1 LRSAWPVQ
9 WDAPDRFFPI
19 LRLERDRVKL
29 VKDVRK
35 LAVLRVNAI
44 GDYLVS
50 LPALEALRAAYPAAE
65 LVLLGSGWH
74 ADFLAGRPGPVD
86 RCVPVPPTVGVR
98 DDRPPS
104 PPATVERFFARVRA
118 ERFDLAVQLQGGG
131 RHSNP
136 FVCRLGARVTA
147 GSRAPDAPPLDRAVP
162 YTGHQHEIHRF
173 LEVADLVGATPV
185 TLEPRLQVTA
195 ADRAEA
201 AAALAGDD
209 RPLVV
214 LHPGANDP
222 RRRWPV
228 ERLAVVGSELA
239 RKGARLAVVGT
250 AADQPLADRLLADR
264 LLATLEGDAA
274 DLTGRLGL
282 GGLAGLLE
290 RASSLVGNDSGPRH
304 LAAAV
309 GTATVAVYWGVQPRQ
324 LRAAAPGTAPGP
336 DRLAAALPGLRRPR
350 PPTGLP
356 ALPPGLVRRRR
367 QHRRG
372 AGRGP
377 RPARDRGRQGIKT
390 MTMRHRWTLGEQGG
404 LVRRARSASQ
414 RSLGRQPALIG
425 IPLPV
430 TPSDLTEVS

>member
-1 LRSAWPVQ
+1 V
-9 WDAPDRFFPI
+9 
-19 LRLERDRVKL
+19 EL

-35 LAVLRVNAI
+35 LAVLRANAI

-50 LPALEALRAAYPAAE
+50 LPALEALRAAYPQAE

-74 ADFLAGRPGPVD
+74 VGFLAGRPGPVD
-86 RCVPVPPTVGVR
+86 RCLPVPPTVGVR
-98 DDRPPS
+98 DDQPPS
-104 PPATVERFFARVRA
+104 QPAVADLFFAGMRA

-136 FVCRLGARVTA
+136 FVDRLGARVTA
-147 GSRAPDAPPLDRAVP
+147 GSQAPDAPPLDRTVP
-162 YTGHQHEIHRF
+162 YTGDQHEIHRF
-173 LEVADLVGATPV
+173 LEVAGLVGAAPV

-201 AAALAGDD
+201 AAALAPEDD

-250 AADQPLADRLLADR
+250 AADQPLADRLVG
-264 LLATLEGDAA
+264 TLEGEAA

-290 RASSLVGNDSGPRH
+290 QATLLVGNDSGPRH

-309 GTATVAVYWGVQPRQ
+309 GTATVAVYWCVSLGSY
-324 LRAAAPGTAPGP
+324 GP
-336 DRLAAALPGLRRPR
+336 LYR
-350 PPTGLP
+350 T
-356 ALPPGLVRRRR
+356 
-367 QHRRG
+367 
-372 AGRGP
+372 
-377 RPARDRGRQGIKT
+377 
-390 MTMRHRWTLGEQGG
+390 RHRAPTAWRLHCPVCGANG
-404 LVRRARSASQ
+404 LQQDCRSSHHTSFVADVTTDEVLAEALDLLTTETARASTR
-414 RSLGRQPALIG
+414 
-425 IPLPV
+425 
-430 TPSDLTEVS
+430 